1 MSGLRE
7 LKRNRTHRAISDA
20 AIALFLSR
28 GFAEV
33 TVTDVARAAEVSR
46 RTLFAYFPAKED
58 LVLHRL
64 ADHQDEPARV
74 VRNRAPGT
82 SPLAALRG
90 HFLAA
95 LRAGDAVTGISDEPE
110 VGRVYELIINTP
122 ALADG
127 LVRYS
132 TRAEAALAEA
142 MAESDDD
149 PLRPP
154 LAAAA
159 IIAVQRALS
168 QANQRAIA
176 AGQRAQTRL
185 PAAIEA
191 AERAFTLLQQGF

>member
-1 MSGLRE
+1 MHWSCTGWLTTMTNRPGWSG
-7 LKRNRTHRAISDA
+7 D
-20 AIALFLSR
+20 
-28 GFAEV
+28 
-33 TVTDVARAAEVSR
+33 RAA
-46 RTLFAYFPAKED
+46 
-58 LVLHRL
+58 
-64 ADHQDEPARV
+64 
-74 VRNRAPGT
+74 GT
-82 SPLAALRG
+82 SPLAALRA
-90 HFLAA
+90 HFLAG
-95 LRAGDAVTGISDEPE
+95 LRAGDAVTGISDQPE

-132 TRAEAALAEA
+132 TRAEAALADA
-142 MAESDDD
+142 IAESDDD
-149 PLRPP
+149 PLRPT

-176 AGQRAQTRL
+176 AGQRARTRL